1 MSYAVKTSSIV
12 AVTLHEVLDKRD
24 YVCDPVY
31 KTWFGLG
38 KRKATGWFY
47 KRDAAYL
54 WILGE
59 EASRLNYEDAC
70 ALEEARTEVRAHL
83 PSGKHAVLAV
93 VPLKDAENL
102 LRWVAASVSTG
113 HPRVIEG
120 EDILAALGND

>member
-1 MSYAVKTSSIV
+1 MRYAVKTSSIV

-24 YVCDPVY
+24 YVRDPVY

-38 KRKATGWFY
+38 KRKATGWFF
-47 KRDAAYL
+47 KRDAEYL

-83 PSGKHAVLAV
+83 PSGEHVVLAA
-93 VPLKDAENL
+93 VPLKDAKELFNWL
-102 LRWVAASVSTG
+102 VVSMHCKLPIIMREQDVKEALRNG
-113 HPRVIEG
+113 
-120 EDILAALGND
+120 